1 MKPTEQRDEFF
12 RPRDTLCC
20 TLPRQ
25 REESRSVSCPCFVT
39 TTYSSEHL
47 HRPLSDMMAIG
58 VCRPP
63 QRLLTTLRTL
73 VSTKR
78 HSERRLLKYSAEKLY
93 QVVADIENY
102 KNFVPWCV
110 DSVIMKRKGNELEA
124 ELSVGYSL
132 FHERYTSLVST
143 QPPTRVTAISNQTN
157 LFEFLRTDWEFHPA
171 RDGQSTWVTFQVEFQ
186 FKSALYNRISELFF
200 QDIINHM
207 VAAFEKRCKE
217 LYMRDARQRLH

>member
-1 MKPTEQRDEFF
+1 MLSIGVHR
-12 RPRDTLCC
+12 
-20 TLPRQ
+20 LPR
-25 REESRSVSCPCFVT
+25 
-39 TTYSSEHL
+39 
-47 HRPLSDMMAIG
+47 
-58 VCRPP
+58 
-63 QRLLTTLRTL
+63 RLQTSLRTI

-78 HSERRLLKYSAEKLY
+78 HSERRLLNYSAEKLY

-102 KNFVPWCV
+102 KHFVPWCV
-110 DSVIMKRKGNELEA
+110 DSVILNRKGNELEA

-132 FHERYTSLVST
+132 FHERYISIVSI
-143 QPPTRVTAISNQTN
+143 QPPTRVTAMSNQTN

-207 VAAFEKRCKE
+207 VAAFENRCKE
-217 LYMRDARQRLH
+217 LYTRDARQRLH